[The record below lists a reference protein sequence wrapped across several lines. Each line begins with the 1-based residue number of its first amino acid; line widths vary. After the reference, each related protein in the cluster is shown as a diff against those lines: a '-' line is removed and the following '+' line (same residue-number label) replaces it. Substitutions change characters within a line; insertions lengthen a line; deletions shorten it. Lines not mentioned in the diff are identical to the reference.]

1 MENREIIERLEKEN
15 EYLRS
20 FQANVVNE
28 LTRVINGNKRLI
40 ADIIG
45 KPYIDI
51 ATLDYDPLDMLIEL
65 GFIKS
70 DEKNDSNVKGLIT
83 WINKDVKDSLNR
95 SQFKEIVSKVV
106 WLDSQGKVKEKIPY
120 LKSSLKKEIT
130 GEKEKASQTV

>member
-15 EYLRS
+15 EFLKGL
-20 FQANVVNE
+20 QANFVNE
-28 LTRVINGNKRLI
+28 ITRVINGNKRLI

-51 ATLDYDPLDMLIEL
+51 TTLDYEPLDVLIEL
-65 GFIKS
+65 GFITS